1 MKKGSNE
8 STNNTKKYTK
18 KANQSQNHLCNLEL
32 DFILIRTQK
41 ESL

>member
-8 STNNTKKYTK
+8 SINNTKYTK
-18 KANQSQNHLCNLEL
+18 KANQNQNHLCNLEL